1 MPESREYVIVPM
13 GWDEGEIE
21 GPDGPMAI
29 QLLDLCD
36 EITVVGAPRDL
47 DPESFRRLSKA
58 FSEHATPGK
67 REFIIVAGPIPV
79 DWQFVKLIPRDQYD
93 PVLRERRPGT

>member
-21 GPDGPMAI
+21 GDDGPMEI
-29 QLLDLCD
+29 QLTDLSD
-36 EITVVGAPRDL
+36 DITVVGTPAGLAPENYERLVKML
-47 DPESFRRLSKA
+47 DKKGA
-58 FSEHATPGK
+58 PGQ
-67 REFIIVAGPIPV
+67 REFIVLTGPIPV
-79 DWQFVKLIPRDQYD
+79 DWQFVKLVPRDQYD